1 MSDRDLV
8 LFLFGFHTKT
18 FGRPITHDANGR
30 PVADSTRVRVRPDL
44 PGLGRVG
51 PWALDLHRPFPAEG
65 VEAVDDCWVVWRIER
80 VETGLRMTTLH
91 LPTPLRPDRTLR
103 ERLVRWV
110 GRWICKRGR

>member
-1 MSDRDLV
+1 
-8 LFLFGFHTKT
+8 
-18 FGRPITHDANGR
+18 
-30 PVADSTRVRVRPDL
+30 
-44 PGLGRVG
+44 
-51 PWALDLHRPFPAEG
+51 
-65 VEAVDDCWVVWRIER
+65 VDDCWVVWRIER